1 MGRSDKATV
10 STDDHKKLEK
20 HLKKVEEQCKPRGS
34 KLVAATPYKVLT
46 EGDMEYQSM
55 PKSAGESLMCVV
67 GQRKL
72 RAWLSGTL
80 FSLWSKESECL
91 SKVLTGRSGLTHS

>member
-1 MGRSDKATV
+1 MSRSDKATL
-10 STDDHKKLEK
+10 STDDYKKLEK
-20 HLKKVEEQCKPRGS
+20 HLKKVEEQCKPRGRNWS
-34 KLVAATPYKVLT
+34 QLLSTKCSQKVIWS
-46 EGDMEYQSM
+46 YQRM
-55 PKSAGESLMCVV
+55 PKSAGESLMRVV

-91 SKVLTGRSGLTHS
+91 SKVLTGRSGLAHS